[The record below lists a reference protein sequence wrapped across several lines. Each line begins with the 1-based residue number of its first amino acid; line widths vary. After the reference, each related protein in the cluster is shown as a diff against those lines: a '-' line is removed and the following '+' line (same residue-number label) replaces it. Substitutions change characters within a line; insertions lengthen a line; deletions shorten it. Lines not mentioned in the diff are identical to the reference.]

1 VRSDTLQRHELIHQK
16 DPGVSK
22 LKGARACK
30 ECAGSKVRCNGTMP
44 CERCSSKNVDCIYP
58 SAASPAQTLDSP
70 SSAMSDYASTPGT
83 SENISSSVLEST
95 AFPRQLE
102 QSLPYVGHATPY
114 SEIPNTNSPE
124 AWSYNSHSGAVSQH
138 PLLLAGSFPVYAQS
152 ILSTT
157 APQSALSPFGGSYAG
172 TETSFEIPQS
182 SPFPR
187 DRHASLDQ
195 LSRRPRLVPNM
206 RSKTVIV
213 DHNSPGSQLT
223 LASLREEPSLN
234 SSDIR
239 GSFHRSFAPATSYLS
254 RRRRFN
260 FPLSGEIIPTLQD
273 NNYASFNML
282 SEQTYSSISRS
293 FTAVCT
299 GLTAYQPAYGSSCF
313 PSLKTLNALVKLYL
327 ERFHPVL
334 PILHHPTLD
343 LNGSHWIL
351 SLAVATIGSHMSDFE
366 QAEEYSLC
374 FDEFLRRAISA
385 LVSCSSL
392 QSWRRAILTFLR
404 ILI

>member
-1 VRSDTLQRHELIHQK
+1 MRSDTLQRHELIHQK

-44 CERCSSKNVDCIYP
+44 CERCSSKNVDCVYP
-58 SAASPAQTLDSP
+58 SAASPSQALDSP

-83 SENISSSVLEST
+83 SENISSSALEST

-102 QSLPYVGHATPY
+102 QSLPYIGHAIPY
-114 SEIPNTNSPE
+114 PE
-124 AWSYNSHSGAVSQH
+124 QPITIATETWSYGSHPGMTSQP
-138 PLLLAGSFPVYAQS
+138 PLFIPGSFPTYSQP
-152 ILSTT
+152 LLPQTT
-157 APQSALSPFGGSYAG
+157 IAPQAVLSPFEGSYSG
-172 TETSFEIPQS
+172 TEASFEIPQG

-195 LSRRPRLVPNM
+195 LSRRPRLVPSL
-206 RSKTVIV
+206 RSKTVIL
-213 DHNSPGSQLT
+213 DSDSPGSPLT
-223 LASLREEPSLN
+223 LASLREEPTPN
-234 SSDIR
+234 RTDIR
-239 GSFHRSFAPATSYLS
+239 GSFHRSFAPATTYLS

-260 FPLSGEIIPTLQD
+260 FPLSGAIIPTFQD
-273 NNYASFNML
+273 NSYVSFNML
-282 SEQTYSSISRS
+282 SEQTYSSIQRS
-293 FTAVCT
+293 FASVCT
-299 GLTAYQPAYGSSCF
+299 GLTAYQPPYSSSCF

-327 ERFHPVL
+327 DSFHPVL

-351 SLAVATIGSHMSDFE
+351 SLAVLTIGSHMSDFE
-366 QAEEYSLC
+366 QSEEYSLC

-392 QSWRRAILTFLR
+392 TS
-404 ILI
+404 

>member
-1 VRSDTLQRHELIHQK
+1 
-16 DPGVSK
+16 
-22 LKGARACK
+22 
-30 ECAGSKVRCNGTMP
+30 M
-44 CERCSSKNVDCIYP
+44 
-58 SAASPAQTLDSP
+58 
-70 SSAMSDYASTPGT
+70 
-83 SENISSSVLEST
+83 
-95 AFPRQLE
+95 
-102 QSLPYVGHATPY
+102 PY
-114 SEIPNTNSPE
+114 SETPITNATE
-124 AWSYNSHSGAVSQH
+124 AWGYDSHPGIVSQ
-138 PLLLAGSFPVYAQS
+138 PLLLLSGSFPEYAQS
-152 ILSTT
+152 ILTT
-157 APQSALSPFGGSYAG
+157 TVPQSALSPFGGSYAG
-172 TETSFEIPQS
+172 TEASFEIPQS

-195 LSRRPRLVPNM
+195 LSRRPRLVPGM
-206 RSKTVIV
+206 RSKTVV
-213 DHNSPGSQLT
+213 VNCESPGSQLT
-223 LASLREEPSLN
+223 LASLREEPVLN
-234 SSDIR
+234 SPDIR

-260 FPLSGEIIPTLQD
+260 FPLSGEIIPTFQD
-273 NNYASFNML
+273 NSYVSFDMI
-282 SEQTYSSISRS
+282 SEQTYSSIQRC
-293 FTAVCT
+293 FAAVCT
-299 GLTAYQPAYGSSCF
+299 GLTAYQPPYGSSYF

-385 LVSCSSL
+385 LVSCL
-392 QSWRRAILTFLR
+392 FLKSWRRVILIFPR

>member
-1 VRSDTLQRHELIHQK
+1 
-16 DPGVSK
+16 
-22 LKGARACK
+22 
-30 ECAGSKVRCNGTMP
+30 MP

-260 FPLSGEIIPTLQD
+260 FPLSGEIIPTFQD